1 MELKTYIEIK
11 ALAAYLRGAAQN
23 SEAADVLNKAAD
35 ELIAIAEKDLP
46 YQLK

>member
-1 MELKTYIEIK
+1 MELKTYIEIT

-35 ELIAIAEKDLP
+35 ELLSITEKELP